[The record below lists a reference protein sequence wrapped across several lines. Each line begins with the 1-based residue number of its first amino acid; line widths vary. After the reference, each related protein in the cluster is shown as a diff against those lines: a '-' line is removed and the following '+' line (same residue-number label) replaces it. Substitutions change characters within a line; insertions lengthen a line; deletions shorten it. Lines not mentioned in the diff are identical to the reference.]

1 MKNKVLRNRT
11 LIAVFCILLAA
22 AITFLI
28 SPMVNKLAAGTTE
41 VLVLAQDVQ
50 RGSQI
55 QASDL
60 TVKQVSKNSLPA
72 GAIQDASSVIG
83 QYARASLFAGDFL
96 TAQKLTQDANNAEHT
111 FSSLDGKQVALSF
124 TIDSFAAGLSG
135 KLENGDVVTL
145 IISDNSDHT
154 FIPKNLQYVRVIT
167 TTTSEGVD
175 QENVQEN
182 ADGSYSLPATV
193 TVLVTPEQA
202 KLIASYADNATIQ
215 VALVCRADSQYAQE
229 FLQKQEDIL
238 REVGHE

>member
-60 TVKQVSKNSLPA
+60 AVKQVSKNSLPA
-72 GAIQDASSVIG
+72 GAIRDASAVIG
-83 QYARASLFAGDFL
+83 QYAKASLFAGDFL

-215 VALVCRADSQYAQE
+215 VALVCRADSQHAQE

-238 REVGHE
+238 REVNHG